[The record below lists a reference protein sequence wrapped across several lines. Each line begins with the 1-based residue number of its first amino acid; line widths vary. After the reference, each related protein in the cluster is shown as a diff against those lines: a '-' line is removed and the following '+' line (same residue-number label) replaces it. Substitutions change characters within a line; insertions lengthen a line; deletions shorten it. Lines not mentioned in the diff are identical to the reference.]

1 MSMNQ
6 DDITKYKS
14 LYLQT
19 SWGYLN
25 MLRKNVAFLLKG
37 GKNETALDAAHLSA
51 HSLKSQS
58 ILMGYN
64 QIGKL
69 SEEMEKVF
77 KLTKEGS
84 MSIDDGTF
92 KVLFNGL
99 KKVQHSL
106 SQISEQGS
114 EVDMSDEIQA
124 LQMILNE

>member
-1 MSMNQ
+1 MHEFLLTSQPSNSIIKGKGENVMSMNQ

-58 ILMGYN
+58 IL
-64 QIGKL
+64 
-69 SEEMEKVF
+69 
-77 KLTKEGS
+77 
-84 MSIDDGTF
+84 
-92 KVLFNGL
+92 NG
-99 KKVQHSL
+99 
-106 SQISEQGS
+106 I
-114 EVDMSDEIQA
+114 
-124 LQMILNE
+124 